1 MSNYERARLH
11 ALRQLNL
18 LDTPP
23 SEAFDRITRMASQ
36 LFNLPIAAVSL
47 TDNDRQWFK
56 SRVGVEHWEIPRF
69 KACCGEVSDT
79 SEVLVLPDLL
89 ASPTYHDSLLAQSGI
104 RFYAGAPLITRDGYT
119 LGSMCV
125 LGTEPREISALEMNT
140 LKDLAAMVMSQIE
153 LQHAVGRVDSTTGL
167 ANYSQFLDDIE
178 DMARDREGTDL
189 FAFNIELIDFQQAG
203 SLQRIMGPSYLD
215 ELSKVAAYNLQQT
228 LRQEAKLYHVGPCQF
243 AFVRPAE
250 TEDKALMEA
259 LAMRAG
265 LLELTLDEASP
276 FMLRPVVGVAPFRL
290 GEQNASDILRTAL
303 GASRD
308 ARQDER
314 GAGLYSS
321 IQDANHQRRF
331 NLIAQFRAALDAD
344 DQLHIVYQP
353 RVALASGKCNGA
365 EALIRWRHPT
375 LGDISPAEFIPLVE
389 NTHMAHQ
396 LTDWV
401 MIRVIKQA
409 AIWYQQGRNL
419 TISLNVAAAN
429 LEEPDFTERL
439 LRYLGDE
446 KLPLGSIELELTESG
461 LISNGLAATLQLNT
475 LVEAGINVAID
486 DFGTGYSSL
495 AYLNKIPAQVVKI
508 DRSFIESLA
517 HETRSQ
523 TLVKSM
529 ISMAHDLDYR
539 VVAEGVETV
548 EALEFLHTLGCDEV
562 QGYYF
567 SKPLAINDFEIWQ
580 QARRN

>member
-353 RVALASGKCNGA
+353 RVALASGKCIGA

-548 EALEFLHTLGCDEV
+548 EALEFLHTLDCDEV

>member
-69 KACCGEVSDT
+69 KACCAEVSDT

-203 SLQRIMGPSYLD
+203 SLQRVMGPSYLD
-215 ELSKVAAYNLQQT
+215 ELSRGAGYSLQQT
-228 LRQEAKLYHVGPCQF
+228 LGQEAKLYHVGPSQF
-243 AFVRPAE
+243 AFVKPAE
-250 TEDKALMEA
+250 SEDKALMEA
-259 LAMRAG
+259 LSMRAR
-265 LLELTLDEASP
+265 LLELTLDDASP

-290 GEQNASDILRTAL
+290 GEQNPSDILRTAHS
-303 GASRD
+303 ASRD

-321 IQDANHQRRF
+321 IQDANHKRRF
-331 NLIAQFRAALDAD
+331 NLIAQFRAALDAE
-344 DQLHIVYQP
+344 DQLYMVYQP
-353 RVALASGKCNGA
+353 RVALASGECVGA

-375 LGDISPAEFIPLVE
+375 FGDISPAEFIPLVE

-401 MIRVIKQA
+401 MARVIKQA
-409 AIWYQQGRNL
+409 AIWHHQGRNL

-439 LRYLGDE
+439 LGYLRGE
-446 KLPLGSIELELTESG
+446 NLPLGSIELELTESG

-539 VVAEGVETV
+539 VVAEGVETL

-567 SKPLAINDFEIWQ
+567 SKPLAISDFEIWQ